1 MSDNIVVGHRPQQT
15 HFQHPAGTAKSGAN
29 ERALFTCRQHVANP
43 IVIEPF
49 AQLIGL
55 NWSHPGGSTTMLKHA
70 VQLSVGIVEIVPFEV
85 Y

>member
-1 MSDNIVVGHRPQQT
+1 MSDNIIVGHRPQQT

-55 NWSHPGGSTTMLKHA
+55 N
-70 VQLSVGIVEIVPFEV
+70 
-85 Y
+85 